1 VREALW
7 CAGRWWALLTGV
19 SCLLPMMASPLLV
32 VRTGCG
38 MGLMPDPTVV
48 AELELSVVDAS
59 SGGRPPHRWQTQ
71 KERKKE
77 LELEQE

>member
-1 VREALW
+1 
-7 CAGRWWALLTGV
+7 
-19 SCLLPMMASPLLV
+19 MMASPLLV
-32 VRTGCG
+32 VRTGRG

-71 KERKKE
+71 KEKKKSWSGAGAKIQDQGVGRGGRGTAIC
-77 LELEQE
+77 LE